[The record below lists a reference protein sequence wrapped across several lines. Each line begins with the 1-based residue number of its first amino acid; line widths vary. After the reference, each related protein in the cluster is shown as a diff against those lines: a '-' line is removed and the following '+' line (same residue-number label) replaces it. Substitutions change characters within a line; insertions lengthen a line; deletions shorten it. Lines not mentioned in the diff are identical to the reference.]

1 MNIEEAKVRI
11 KIEKKLKN
19 PNPRPVRPNN
29 NCSIGA
35 WLFKQIN
42 NANTKSEESKI
53 VNLFE

>member
-29 NCSIGA
+29 NCSNGA

-42 NANTKSEESKI
+42 NAKTASNESKL

>member
-19 PNPRPVRPNN
+19 HNTRPVRPNN

-35 WLFKQIN
+35 WLFKQIKKAKTN
-42 NANTKSEESKI
+42 NNESKL